1 MGSIPFF
8 LLFLMVYA
16 FVNKIQGK
24 LVKIPNK
31 VKASIDFQT
40 KPLKSSFKLGIL
52 KLLPIEVEYA
62 LFP

>member
-1 MGSIPFF
+1 
-8 LLFLMVYA
+8 MVYA

-24 LVKIPNK
+24 LVKIHNK

-62 LFP
+62 LLP

>member
-16 FVNKIQGK
+16 FVNKIHGK
-24 LVKIPNK
+24 LVKIHNK

>member
-1 MGSIPFF
+1 MGSIPFL

-16 FVNKIQGK
+16 FVNKIQTK
-24 LVKIPNK
+24 LVKIHNK

-52 KLLPIEVEYA
+52 KLIPIEVEYA
-62 LFP
+62 LLP